1 MNLRVFYAK
10 DALFFADNIVGR
22 YFDSCSNG
30 IAMQIDSVGLQS
42 LYSVRLN
49 DNGRIQGEDREEFR
63 KSQDAPVNSTP
74 LPTDQGEPVDLK
86 NLLASNT
93 TLDQLL
99 MVASQ
104 PDKPEIETN
113 EDSVHA
119 LPEDVQ
125 REGLLNG
132 FVWRVVL
139 YERDRR
145 NAAKRNGVDDVK
157 DLTKEDI
164 TRILYEY
171 IGAYAETKE
180 RAMED
185 RQLVQDFMPKIIEKI
200 EYYMR
205 DFLHY
210 NVKYS

>member
-1 MNLRVFYAK
+1 
-10 DALFFADNIVGR
+10 
-22 YFDSCSNG
+22 
-30 IAMQIDSVGLQS
+30 MQRD
-42 LYSVRLN
+42 
-49 DNGRIQGEDREEFR
+49 
-63 KSQDAPVNSTP
+63 
-74 LPTDQGEPVDLK
+74 
-86 NLLASNT
+86 
-93 TLDQLL
+93 
-99 MVASQ
+99 
-104 PDKPEIETN
+104 
-113 EDSVHA
+113 
-119 LPEDVQ
+119 
-125 REGLLNG
+125 GLLNG